1 MYKINFSL
9 DESPLSFFK
18 IFKTKL
24 EAKNFIEELG
34 YRFISLNTI

>member
-1 MYKINFSL
+1 MYKVNFNF
-9 DESPLSFFK
+9 DGSPLSFFK

-34 YRFISLNTI
+34 CRFISLNTI